1 MLARA
6 HTFTVE
12 GLCTRHVTVE
22 VDVRAGLP
30 ASRSSASPTPR
41 CARRASASAPRS
53 STRASSSRRGGSPP
67 TSRRATCPR
76 PGPDSTSRSPAR
88 CSARPASCPRERLDS
103 DALLGELGLDGSVE
117 PARGTLAVA
126 DAARRAG
133 LQGIA
138 LARSRR
144 ARGAAR
150 RRTARSASSS
160 VSDSAVR
167 VLRGGRGDPLPP
179 APSSEPARNEP
190 DLADVRGQD
199 HAVRALVIAAAGGH
213 NLLLSGA
220 PGTGKTM
227 LALRAPSILP
237 PAEPGGGARGDAHR
251 EPRGRAGVAACA
263 ERPPFRAP
271 HHSITAAGLIGGAR
285 GDAGRARLC
294 SPTTACSSSTSSA
307 SSHARRCE
315 ALRQPLEEGRVVIA
329 RARHSRR
336 LPRAVHAARGDQ
348 PVPVRVRGR
357 ARALHVHGVRARAP
371 SPPHRAARCSTASTC
386 SPPSCASEPRARS
399 PPPADSSRRAREQVR
414 EARARQRR
422 RLRHEPVSL
431 NAHLDASMLRAPP
444 RDRARRAR
452 AGAARRARQVSS
464 ALADSS
470 ACCGSRARSRTS
482 PDATA
487 SPLGTSAQRSR

>member
-1 MLARA
+1 
-6 HTFTVE
+6 
-12 GLCTRHVTVE
+12 VTVE

-30 ASRSSASPTPR
+30 SFSIIGLADTAVREARERVRTAILNSGFEFP
-41 CARRASASAPRS
+41 ARRITANLAPGDVPK
-53 STRASSSRRGGSPP
+53 AGPGLDLALACAILG
-67 TSRRATCPR
+67 AT
-76 PGPDSTSRSPAR
+76 GQL
-88 CSARPASCPRERLDS
+88 PRERLDS
-103 DALLGELGLDGSVE
+103 DALLGELGLDGSVK

-138 LARSRR
+138 LAPAGAHE
-144 ARGAAR
+144 ARLVDGLR
-150 RRTARSASSS
+150 IS
-160 VSDSAVR
+160 VVERLDSAVR

-237 PAEPGGGARGDAHR
+237 RLSAAEALEVTRI
-251 EPRGRAGVAACA
+251 ESLAGVPVRGLR

-271 HHSITAAGLIGGAR
+271 HHTITVAGLIGGAR
-285 GDAGRARLC
+285 GDAAGEAVLAHNGVLFLDELSEFER
-294 SPTTACSSSTSSA
+294 STLQ
-307 SSHARRCE
+307 

-329 RARHSRR
+329 RARHRAAYPARFMLLAATNPCPCGFAGEHERCTCTESELALHRR
-336 LPRAVHAARGDQ
+336 RIGGPLLDRIDLFAALVRERAV
-348 PVPVRVRGR
+348 
-357 ARALHVHGVRARAP
+357 AP
-371 SPPHRAARCSTASTC
+371 NASSAT
-386 SPPSCASEPRARS
+386 
-399 PPPADSSRRAREQVR
+399 SSRHAREQVR

-431 NAHLDASMLRAPP
+431 NAQLDASMLERHLGIEHGARELVLRGGAAGLLSARGQQRVLRVARTIADLAG
-444 RDRARRAR
+444 RDRVAARHVGAALALRPQA
-452 AGAARRARQVSS
+452 AGARE
-464 ALADSS
+464 D
-470 ACCGSRARSRTS
+470 CG
-482 PDATA
+482 
-487 SPLGTSAQRSR
+487 